1 MKSKILLLIITP
13 LFAFSQLQEGDL
25 LLETNYGFIG
35 GKGLWATIADEA
47 GIPVTSIGPLTLRS
61 QYMTSDK
68 FGLGLDIN
76 YSSRKIDGNTGSY
89 QDNNGNN
96 QNFTYDLK
104 QDVIRLMIR
113 TSWEFI
119 NNEKFQMNWANS
131 IGYRSSTWTFN
142 VTDNSSA
149 SENDLSYD
157 FLSSPLAFRTAIGI
171 RYFIL
176 ENFGFNFEVVGLSGG
191 AFMNGGLTLKL

>member
-1 MKSKILLLIITP
+1 
-13 LFAFSQLQEGDL
+13 
-25 LLETNYGFIG
+25 
-35 GKGLWATIADEA
+35 
-47 GIPVTSIGPLTLRS
+47 
-61 QYMTSDK
+61 MTSEK

-76 YSSRKIDGNTGSY
+76 YSSRKVDGNTGSF

-119 NNEKFQMNWANS
+119 NNEKLQMNWANS

-171 RYFIL
+171 RYFII